1 MFSHGGQ
8 TPSRYEL
15 LSMVKK
21 HSNLLGQTIVDEHDA
36 SDVELDQAFW
46 HDILNLYFVQGKQSR
61 GRQDDDLI
69 FFVRKMVLKYF
80 VSPSTAWNIHG
91 HSSSDDLNAN
101 SPYFVR
107 RWASKVVKT
116 VYASPSRVNFHL
128 DSRKEAETFPAYPD
142 ICFAIDDFDSTFDT
156 VVLSDADHCYCVVLN
171 AHAGAA
177 FPSETPENEVSD
189 KSPKTEDSGTNNKTK
204 VTIFSGF
211 VSYQMVRDAYDAGRN
226 RFGSLLS
233 FSHSS
238 GKLDRIYM
246 KGPGGRGEV
255 EVAVSG
261 VEDQSQHSSRPSS
274 PVDSK
279 SGFGFATIVRRAASV
294 ASVAAKQ
301 AYAAASNNSDDEML
315 PLNCSLM
322 SVSLPWEHIAH
333 DLLFKEWQ
341 IADGVESAPV
351 FCGALVFS
359 KEANAKNAVEF
370 DVVRNAAIS
379 TNPPL
384 MVGFGAR
391 GIRWWFRGRDVGEG
405 GSARRYC
412 RVWGLGSSAGAGLGI
427 GDRGWEAG
435 GGRGKKWVVVL
446 RLAGFGDV
454 GGVSGKGKAEAGDF
468 RIGWVIS
475 GLDGGVV

>member
-107 RWASKVVKT
+107 RWASKLDNMVGDNLMEVDWRRSYYLNLIAHTSFTVTVAICSNQVLQHHRVGKDTKLSPIYKVVKT

-211 VSYQMVRDAYDAGRN
+211 VSYQMVRDAYDGRN

-333 DLLFKEWQ
+333 DLLFK
-341 IADGVESAPV
+341 GGPPV
-351 FCGALVFS
+351 S
-359 KEANAKNAVEF
+359 
-370 DVVRNAAIS
+370 
-379 TNPPL
+379 
-384 MVGFGAR
+384 M
-391 GIRWWFRGRDVGEG
+391 
-405 GSARRYC
+405 
-412 RVWGLGSSAGAGLGI
+412 
-427 GDRGWEAG
+427 
-435 GGRGKKWVVVL
+435 
-446 RLAGFGDV
+446 
-454 GGVSGKGKAEAGDF
+454 
-468 RIGWVIS
+468 
-475 GLDGGVV
+475 

>member
-1 MFSHGGQ
+1 MFAHGGE
-8 TPSRYEL
+8 TPSRYDL

-21 HSNLLGQTIVDEHDA
+21 HSKFLGKTIVDEQDV

-46 HDILNLYFVQGKQSR
+46 HDILNLYFVQGKESR

-69 FFVRKMVLKYF
+69 FFVRKMNL
-80 VSPSTAWNIHG
+80 HR
-91 HSSSDDLNAN
+91 HSSTDDQDAD

-107 RWASKVVKT
+107 RWASKFGGGGLEAIILFEPYCSHFIHRNYCYMQVLQHHRVGQDTKLSPIYKVVKT

-128 DSRKEAETFPAYPD
+128 DSRKEAETVPAYPD

-171 AHAGAA
+171 AHAGVA
-177 FPSETPENEVSD
+177 FPSEKLEHEVSD
-189 KSPKTEDSGTNNKTK
+189 KLPKTEEDSGNTKKTK

-238 GKLDRIYM
+238 GKIDRIYM

-261 VEDQSQHSSRPSS
+261 VEDQSEHSSGPSS
-274 PVDSK
+274 PGSSK
-279 SGFGFATIVRRAASV
+279 GAFGLATIVRRAASV

-301 AYAAASNNSDDEML
+301 AYAAASNNADDDML
-315 PLNCSLM
+315 PLNCSLV

-333 DLLFKEWQ
+333 DLLLKV
-341 IADGVESAPV
+341 GPPV
-351 FCGALVFS
+351 S
-359 KEANAKNAVEF
+359 
-370 DVVRNAAIS
+370 
-379 TNPPL
+379 
-384 MVGFGAR
+384 M
-391 GIRWWFRGRDVGEG
+391 
-405 GSARRYC
+405 
-412 RVWGLGSSAGAGLGI
+412 
-427 GDRGWEAG
+427 
-435 GGRGKKWVVVL
+435 
-446 RLAGFGDV
+446 
-454 GGVSGKGKAEAGDF
+454 
-468 RIGWVIS
+468 
-475 GLDGGVV
+475 

>member
-1 MFSHGGQ
+1 MFSHGGK

-21 HSNLLGQTIVDEHDA
+21 HSNLLGKTIVDEQDA

-46 HDILNLYFVQGKQSR
+46 HDILNFYFVQGKQSR

-69 FFVRKMVLKYF
+69 FFVRKM
-80 VSPSTAWNIHG
+80 NIHA
-91 HSSSDDLNAN
+91 HNSSDDLNAN

-107 RWASKVVKT
+107 RWASKLDSMVGDSLMEVDWRRSFYLNLIAHTSFTVTVAICSNQVLQHHRVGQDTKLSPIYKVVKT

-177 FPSETPENEVSD
+177 FPSEMPENEVSD

-211 VSYQMVRDAYDAGRN
+211 VSYQMVRDAYDGRN

-261 VEDQSQHSSRPSS
+261 VEVNMVLTSPKTEYKCTTLSFLGIGKNFLDQSQHSSRPSS
-274 PVDSK
+274 PVESK
-279 SGFGFATIVRRAASV
+279 SGFGFATIVRRAASA

-333 DLLFKEWQ
+333 DLLFK
-341 IADGVESAPV
+341 GGPPV
-351 FCGALVFS
+351 S
-359 KEANAKNAVEF
+359 
-370 DVVRNAAIS
+370 
-379 TNPPL
+379 
-384 MVGFGAR
+384 M
-391 GIRWWFRGRDVGEG
+391 
-405 GSARRYC
+405 
-412 RVWGLGSSAGAGLGI
+412 
-427 GDRGWEAG
+427 
-435 GGRGKKWVVVL
+435 
-446 RLAGFGDV
+446 
-454 GGVSGKGKAEAGDF
+454 
-468 RIGWVIS
+468 
-475 GLDGGVV
+475 